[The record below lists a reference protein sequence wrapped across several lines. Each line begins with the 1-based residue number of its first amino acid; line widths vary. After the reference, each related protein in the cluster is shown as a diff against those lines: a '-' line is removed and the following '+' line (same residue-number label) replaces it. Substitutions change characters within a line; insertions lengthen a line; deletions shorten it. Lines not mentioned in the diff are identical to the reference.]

1 MGTELPVELW
11 EKIVGNLPPPP
22 PKLVPIIILTGSKAV
37 QQNQRD
43 GFKVHVSKAVSIEE
57 RCLLGCEE
65 FPQYIRVLSQAEKR
79 TNYFEWKD
87 NGTHWTKDIPCGLML
102 KSACNHALFLGF
114 TFLTNE
120 DRARAELNYRELNPN
135 MTICMVKN

>member
-22 PKLVPIIILTGSKAV
+22 PKLVPLIILTGSVAV
-37 QQNQRD
+37 HQNQRD
-43 GFKVHVSKAVSIEE
+43 NYRVCVSKAVSIEE

-65 FPQYIRVLSQAEKR
+65 FPRYIRVLSQAELR

-87 NGTHWTKDIPCGLML
+87 NGIHWTKEIPCWAML
-102 KSACNHALFLGF
+102 TSVCTRALFLGF
-114 TFLTNE
+114 TFLTKE
-120 DRARAELNYRELNPN
+120 DRARTEQYPSGLNPN
-135 MTICMVKN
+135 MRICMVKN